1 MRFVAS
7 ILCILMLASC
17 GKKPVNEY
25 KRSELAPVQLAYV
38 DFRIQRGRTANYW
51 GTNVGKYNFSL
62 SCTRRERGKELTLN
76 TPNIMK
82 TDMRFF
88 ENAFEVLND
97 DYPIVIAP
105 TNRYYTYSDKIE
117 TPEYLLTAEIKGLYL
132 NVCDNYNWRS
142 RDYKNTRTG
151 SAEITVEWRLMDIA
165 KHHLFWKEKTTGNS
179 EIVDGVVNGE
189 TELVEK
195 AFSDALRR
203 ATFLPGFRDTLT
215 DRIPYADLK
224 RMQRE
229 LEDINKAHIAVRT
242 KAYEKYYQEK
252 KKEEAKKKAIE
263 DKKKAEEEAKA
274 KALADAKA
282 VEEAAKKAAEEAAK
296 AAAAGTTIADG
307 SNSGKST
314 ENGGDTSGKTAEDGG
329 SSGTKTAE
337 VDKDALP
344 YGGWEG
350 IASDKNPP
358 FLGDIIIDNVLPY
371 EKLTAANL
379 YKVRASVVGVA
390 NIEQVM
396 GSGLII
402 SPDYVLTANGLV
414 ANGENKNVA
423 MNTINNREL
432 YGAPIRR
439 HIKRDA
445 AIVKLDEKT
454 EFSPLPLRLDL
465 PEIGEEVFIALG
477 APTKKTGEGYLDDYG
492 RVKGYRYTEGGAE
505 IVIDTDVQRNT
516 LGGALIDKKGNI
528 LGMAHAGEKL
538 IPQNEDYFI
547 PIAEAFKTLNVRI
560 RGREF
565 PPVKKDIKY
574 IEDATKTDEK
584 YEALSTSIEPEK
596 PIAPTKEEAVEI
608 ESNVSKD
615 DLVK

>member
-1 MRFVAS
+1 MRFIAS

-38 DFRIQRGRTANYW
+38 DFKIRRGRVANYW
-51 GTNVGKYNFSL
+51 GTNIGQYKFSL
-62 SCTRRERGKELTLN
+62 SCTRWERGKDITLN
-76 TPNIMK
+76 TSNVMK

-97 DYPIVIAP
+97 DYPIVIP
-105 TNRYYTYSDKIE
+105 QTNRYYYYSDKID
-117 TPEYLLTAEIKGLYL
+117 TPEYLLTGEIKGLYL
-132 NVCDNYNWRS
+132 NVCDDYHWRR
-142 RDYKNTRTG
+142 RDYKNTRSG

-165 KHHLFWKEKTTGNS
+165 KRHLFWKEETNGYG
-179 EIVDGVVNGE
+179 EIMDGVANGE

-203 ATFLPGFRDTLT
+203 ATFLPGFRETLT
-215 DRIPYADLK
+215 KRIPYADLK
-224 RMQRE
+224 RMQKE
-229 LEDINKAHIAVRT
+229 LDDINKAHLAVRND
-242 KAYEKYYQEK
+242 AYDKYYKEK
-252 KKEEAKKKAIE
+252 QKEEAARKAIE
-263 DKKKAEEEAKA
+263 DKKRAEEEAKA
-274 KALADAKA
+274 KAIADA
-282 VEEAAKKAAEEAAK
+282 EAAKKATT
-296 AAAAGTTIADG
+296 AGDG
-307 SNSGKST
+307 DNSGKNIAS
-314 ENGGDTSGKTAEDGG
+314 GGDASGKATSGDGDNNGNKNTAL
-329 SSGTKTAE
+329 
-337 VDKDALP
+337 VDKDGMP

-350 IASDKNPP
+350 ISSDKNPP
-358 FLGDIIIDNVLPY
+358 FLDDIVIDNVLPY
-371 EKLTAANL
+371 DKLTAANL

-390 NIEQVM
+390 NIEQTI

-414 ANGENKNVA
+414 ANNDNKNVV

-439 HIKRDA
+439 HVKRDS
-445 AIVKLDEKT
+445 AIVKLDYKT

-465 PEIGEEVFIALG
+465 PEVGEEVFIALG

-538 IPQNEDYFI
+538 LPQNEDYFI
-547 PIAEAFKTLNVRI
+547 PIAEAFKSLNVRI

-565 PPVKKDIKY
+565 PPVKKNIKY
-574 IEDATKTDEK
+574 IEDATKTHERF
-584 YEALSTSIEPEK
+584 EPISGDKAAEK
-596 PIAPTKEEAVEI
+596 PAMPAKEEYPPLPEANI
-608 ESNVSKD
+608 SKD
-615 DLVK
+615 DLAK